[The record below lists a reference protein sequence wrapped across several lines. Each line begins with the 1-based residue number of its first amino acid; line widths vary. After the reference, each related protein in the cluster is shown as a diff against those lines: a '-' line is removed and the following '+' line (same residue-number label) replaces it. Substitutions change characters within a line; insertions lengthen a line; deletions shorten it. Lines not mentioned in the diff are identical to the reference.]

1 VIHQVLRV
9 HMKTICQSIISAQFI
24 LYMVTPLHVLGEEQ
38 PMEFPT
44 LQHVSQQM
52 VEAHC
57 QNSHIRV
64 IILKN
69 AKGLIGG
76 YVLQPTIRDS
86 PIPYQLHSQCWQ
98 SQFSQEIVSSSRWQL
113 YLAGS
118 AC

>member
-1 VIHQVLRV
+1 
-9 HMKTICQSIISAQFI
+9 MKFSTS
-24 LYMVTPLHVLGEEQ
+24 E
-38 PMEFPT
+38 
-44 LQHVSQQM
+44 HVSQQM
-52 VEAHC
+52 VQTRC
-57 QNSHIRV
+57 QNSYNRV